1 MRERHLQHFFHDIDE
16 LACIEVLI
24 DQFHLAQSE
33 PLTVCDHNQIAL
45 IKGQDRSTVVLFM
58 MSPFKNY
65 DGRANERSE
74 METSEARSV
83 SKILVGR
90 TSIRLSLRQY
100 KIGKKLCQESDLGNV
115 PFKSG
120 VVISR
125 GST

>member
-1 MRERHLQHFFHDIDE
+1 M
-16 LACIEVLI
+16 
-24 DQFHLAQSE
+24 
-33 PLTVCDHNQIAL
+33 
-45 IKGQDRSTVVLFM
+45 VVLFM

-83 SKILVGR
+83 SKLLVGR

-100 KIGKKLCQESDLGNV
+100 KIGKKLCQESDPGNV
-115 PFKSG
+115 PFNSG